1 MGRAS
6 CQTAAATTAVRQY
19 GNTAPVKGEC
29 HLIVSVVNT
38 KGGVSKTTTSV
49 FLANE
54 LALREP
60 DREIILADLDKQGS
74 ATEWADRAQDNGDPF
89 PFRVEVSNIKRLPR
103 LAQSDAEA
111 AIIIDTPP
119 GDSTVIQNAIEA
131 SDFVIVPTQ
140 AAGLDLSR
148 VWETLPAITTQMY
161 AVLITSARLNTK
173 LLNDTIATLED
184 QGISRFDT
192 IVPLREHIRTAYGF
206 RPPHDGAYADVLNE
220 MLEALKE
227 GVE

>member
-1 MGRAS
+1 M
-6 CQTAAATTAVRQY
+6 
-19 GNTAPVKGEC
+19 
-29 HLIVSVVNT
+29 
-38 KGGVSKTTTSV
+38 
-49 FLANE
+49 
-54 LALREP
+54 
-60 DREIILADLDKQGS
+60 
-74 ATEWADRAQDNGDPF
+74 
-89 PFRVEVSNIKRLPR
+89 SNIKRLPR

-111 AIIIDTPP
+111 AIIIDTPAR
-119 GDSTVIQNAIEA
+119 DSTVIQNAIEA

-192 IVPLREHIRTAYGF
+192 IVP
-206 RPPHDGAYADVLNE
+206 PS
-220 MLEALKE
+220 
-227 GVE
+227 